1 MIDFIKQ
8 SPPIYSKE
16 SRDYQLI
23 SRLLTA
29 LLSYSESYTDNM
41 NIWTN
46 NINDKLSELRALS
59 LNFIPKHQW
68 PVDTLNAVTSCF
80 KELIRS
86 KGSIDAIRAC
96 FYIILRFENIESDVD
111 IKIINNTI
119 QVEIAEN
126 IEKIGAIKDLL
137 DYIVPAG
144 VDYEISIVRPIKGL
158 TTELIYSDNHTN
170 KNIND
175 EEVTIY
181 GAPNKSD
188 SHIGYLYFNKIQK
201 NDIES
206 GD

>member
-29 LLSYSESYTDNM
+29 LLSYSESYTNNM

-46 NINDKLSELRALS
+46 DINDKLSELRALS

-80 KELIRS
+80 KDLIRS
-86 KGSIDAIRAC
+86 KGSIDAIKSC

-111 IKIINNTI
+111 IKIVNNSI

-158 TTELIYSDNHTN
+158 ATELIYSDTHTN

-181 GAPNKSD
+181 GTPTKSD

-201 NDIES
+201 NNIES